1 MMKNFFL
8 YIAIGFV
15 TPAIAQRSSQKP
27 EIGIVQDFEKDSLLH
42 AIGYGYLVESVA
54 KCFSPRKISEQQF
67 LDNLQKFKKLKISL
81 YAVNIF
87 IPGELKLVGP
97 EVDEAAVLSY
107 VDGVFV
113 RCKQAGVKRIIWG
126 SGGARRVPDG
136 FDRAKAK
143 EQFIS
148 IARKV
153 AGAATKYGID
163 LALENLNHTE
173 TNFINTAEEAL
184 DIVKKVDH
192 PNFRLCIDIYH
203 MLKEGE
209 PASVIEK
216 SKAYLVHCEVAEKEN
231 RTPPGVKGDDFREYI
246 TALKKIRY
254 TGKIIVECRFE
265 NVDKQAGL
273 AFTSLQ
279 KQIDDVYGN

>member
-1 MMKNFFL
+1 MKNFFL
-8 YIAIGFV
+8 YIIIMCFIP
-15 TPAIAQRSSQKP
+15 PAIAQRSGLKP
-27 EIGIVQDFEKDSLLH
+27 EIGVVQDFEKDSLLY
-42 AIGYGYLVESVA
+42 AIGYGSLVESVA
-54 KCFSPRKISEQQF
+54 KCFSPRKVSEQQF
-67 LDNLQKFKKLKISL
+67 LDNLEKFKKLKISL
-81 YAVNIF
+81 YAANIF
-87 IPGELKLVGP
+87 VPGDLKLVGP
-97 EVDEAAVLSY
+97 EVDEAAVLAY

-113 RCKQAGVKRIIWG
+113 RCKQAGVRRIIWG

-136 FDRAKAK
+136 FDKGKAK

-153 AGAATKYGID
+153 ALAAKKYGID

-216 SKAYLVHCEVAEKEN
+216 SKGYLVHCEVAEKEN
-231 RTPPGVKGDDFREYI
+231 RTPPGVNGDDFREYL
-246 TALKKIRY
+246 TALKKIGY
-254 TGKIIVECRFE
+254 TGKIIVECRWE
-265 NVDKQAGL
+265 NVDLQAGL
-273 AFTSLQ
+273 AFKSLQ
-279 KQIDDVYGN
+279 KQIDEVYRN